1 MNGCPLLYTPHE
13 HTVLMHT
20 SLTEW
25 SIISFISVPHPCNPL
40 HLPLPVLLLVSHSCH
55 RHASW
60 LQREYQQYRSYV
72 IFRIPTLTHLD
83 ASPVGKEER
92 ANAVKRG
99 EFCLVRRTT
108 AAVRRSTAPASPASG
123 ETKEGGEGVNDTPS
137 KTRDPT
143 VFLGLEGATYNGA
156 DSEGN
161 RFIGNSDL

>member
-1 MNGCPLLYTPHE
+1 L
-13 HTVLMHT
+13 
-20 SLTEW
+20 
-25 SIISFISVPHPCNPL
+25 
-40 HLPLPVLLLVSHSCH
+40 
-55 RHASW
+55 SW

-108 AAVRRSTAPASPASG
+108 AAGRRSTAPASPASG
-123 ETKEGGEGVNDTPS
+123 EAKDGAAGGGKDGGEGVDDTPS

-143 VFLGLEGATYNGA
+143 VFLGLEGAKYDGA